1 MYFQLA
7 TALDYLST
15 IGIIHAD
22 LKPENIMLTGQGMK
36 VKLID
41 FGLSHHVSQV
51 RIGMGLQTLW
61 YRCPE
66 IMLGLPF
73 TGLIDMWSLGCVVA
87 ELLIGFPI
95 YPGDTEYDMWR
106 YIRKTLGEL
115 PDALLDHGIRTHL
128 CFTKGSVWRLKVNV
142 TELKQRL
149 FFQSPWDYLGG
160 KGFLLRRTSRF
171 RFSSLE
177 EVLQV
182 GNVPGQPIPPSFID
196 LMKRMLQLDS
206 NQRITP
212 RALLEHPFISS
223 LERGVHHN
231 SSCQP
236 SGDHHSSCCPE
247 PSGDHHISCCPE
259 PSGDHLTSCCPE
271 PSGDHLTSCCPEPSG
286 DHLTSCCPEPS
297 GDHHNSCCPEP
308 SGDHHNSCCPEPSGD
323 HHTSCCP
330 EPSGDHHTS
339 CCPEP
344 SGDHHT
350 SCCPEPSVD
359 HHNSCCPEPSGDHQ
373 SSCCPEPSVDHQ
385 NSCCPEPSGDHHTSC
400 CPEPSGDHH
409 TSCCPEPS
417 GDHYTSCCPEPSV
430 DHQNSCC
437 PEPSGDHHTSC
448 CPEPS
453 GDHHTSCCPE
463 PSVDH
468 QNSCCPEPSGDH
480 HTSCCPEPS
489 GDHHTSCCPEPSGD
503 HHNSCCPEPS
513 GDHYT
518 SCCPEPCE
526 VAIETVEV
534 HRDIADIIL
543 ELAQKTKKKQSRVK
557 RFFKAAQDRRLREV
571 VQEQRLAALQEERL
585 ASLEERYLHNTT
597 VLVEVPGLS

>member
-385 NSCCPEPSGDHHTSC
+385 NSCCPEPM
-400 CPEPSGDHH
+400 GDHH

-437 PEPSGDHHTSC
+437 PEPSGGPPHQLLPRAH
-448 CPEPS
+448 
-453 GDHHTSCCPE
+453 GDHHT
-463 PSVDH
+463 
-468 QNSCCPEPSGDH
+468 
-480 HTSCCPEPS
+480 
-489 GDHHTSCCPEPSGD
+489 
-503 HHNSCCPEPS
+503 SCCPEPS

-543 ELAQKTKKKQSRVK
+543 GSGQ
-557 RFFKAAQDRRLREV
+557 EV
-571 VQEQRLAALQEERL
+571 EGGGCREQRLAALQEERL
-585 ASLEERYLHNTT
+585 ASLEERYLHNAT
-597 VLVEVPGLS
+597 VLVEVPGAELRPGSFAQERRRSSVEQEENRNTATPHRLMLPLLPPDDRKSRAAQNTTALSFIYTRLCVQ